1 MIIRREDIFIW
12 TEAFNCGE
20 ILDPMLSSYVKHNNL
35 PIHVYGTQ
43 NDLDEVSIQS
53 RQIIFEKLNK
63 KYHSVSIECKIL
75 EGYKNGHRGTA
86 ILWAYLIKSRSE
98 KIFIHLDS
106 DTIFLENVVNDLIN
120 AIMIEGNAIA
130 GSRRAYKNRSY
141 RKGGKD
147 GKLLDLRP
155 DAVNTDCFAFHTD
168 YIKKY
173 PHFWLKWKILG
184 RRVSIKPVVD
194 FFDPITFEIIKKGGL
209 VKYMDSPGDG
219 FSSYLNNDSKFMK
232 SRISFAAVGSGCNF
246 YKNGHTGI
254 PKGYSDFALASYSL
268 FAFEFL
274 QKNTGIPP
282 LKSEEL
288 ESKLSILDKEN
299 WVLKGKT

>member
-1 MIIRREDIFIW
+1 MTLRNEDVFIW

-20 ILDPMLSSYVKHNNL
+20 ILAPMLSSYVKHHNL

-43 NDLDEVSIQS
+43 NDLDEVLVKSDLIV
-53 RQIIFEKLNK
+53 FEKLNK
-63 KYHSVSIECKIL
+63 RYNAVSVLDKIL
-75 EGYKNGHRGTA
+75 KGYKNGHKGTA
-86 ILWAYLIKSRSE
+86 ILWAYLIKTRSE

-106 DTIFLENVVNDLIN
+106 DTIFLEDVVTDLID
-120 AIMIEGNAIA
+120 AIMMQGYSIA
-130 GSRRAYKNRSY
+130 GSRRAYKNRAY
-141 RKGGKD
+141 RKEGLD
-147 GKLLDLRP
+147 GKLLNLRP
-155 DAVNTDCFAFHTD
+155 DAVNTDCFAFDTQ
-168 YIKKY
+168 YINKHPY
-173 PHFWLKWKILG
+173 FWLRRKILG
-184 RRVSIKPVVD
+184 RRVSINPVVD

-209 VKYMDSPGDG
+209 IKYMDSPDG
-219 FSSYLNNDSKFMK
+219 GFNSFIDNDSKFIK

-274 QKNTGIPP
+274 QKNTGIAP

-288 ESKLSILDKEN
+288 ESKLLLLDKEN
-299 WVLKGKT
+299 WVLKQKT